1 MRNKDFFKLLFS
13 AIGLAVFEVGLM
25 YIAFQI
31 ILL

>member
-13 AIGLAVFEVGLM
+13 AIGLVVFEVGLM
-25 YIAFQI
+25 YISFLI

>member
-1 MRNKDFFKLLFS
+1 MRKKDFIKLLFS
-13 AIGLAVFEVGLM
+13 TIGLAVFEVGLM

>member
-1 MRNKDFFKLLFS
+1 MRKKEFFKLLIS
-13 AIGLAVFEVGLM
+13 TIGLALFEVGLM